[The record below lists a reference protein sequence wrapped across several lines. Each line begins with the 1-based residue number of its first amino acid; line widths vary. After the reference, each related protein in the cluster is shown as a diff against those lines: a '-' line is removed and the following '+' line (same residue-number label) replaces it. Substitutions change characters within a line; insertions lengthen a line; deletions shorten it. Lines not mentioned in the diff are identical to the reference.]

1 MYDSNIP
8 YATKDEYLAF
18 AGIDLM
24 LELKSGYSD
33 NPSKRAEIFIK
44 NVQTWLYMH
53 ISTHYEISEWD
64 DDTFKSALLWQIK
77 YVLKHGEDS
86 ELDDTAYSIMHE
98 TGMINPQSE
107 ERYYRRW

>member
-1 MYDSNIP
+1 MYDSNTA

-44 NVQTWLYMH
+44 NTQEQLYH
-53 ISTHYEISEWD
+53 LIALRYKEYDLENNWD

-77 YVLKHGEDS
+77 YVLKNGEDS
-86 ELDDTAYSIMHE
+86 GIDKTAYMILRKK
-98 TGMINPQSE
+98 GIINPI
-107 ERYYRRW
+107 